1 MNQFTPLVDLIHEN
15 FGEIGYQSICGA
27 VFPLLDQLLYDE
39 KEDVRDRA
47 IQVVAEIRTVV
58 KEDWKEHV
66 MRLALN
72 LAHDENE
79 KCKESAIKLLNE
91 VAGDMGQ

>member
-1 MNQFTPLVDLIHEN
+1 M
-15 FGEIGYQSICGA
+15 GYQQICGT
-27 VFPLLDQLLYDE
+27 VFPLLDNLLYDD

-58 KEDWKEHV
+58 KEDWKQHV

-72 LAHDENE
+72 LAHDEQHNLR
-79 KCKESAIKLLNE
+79 ESAIKLLNE
-91 VAGDMGQ
+91 VSGDMGQ

>member
-1 MNQFTPLVDLIHEN
+1 M
-15 FGEIGYQSICGA
+15 
-27 VFPLLDQLLYDE
+27 
-39 KEDVRDRA
+39 
-47 IQVVAEIRTVV
+47 AEIRTVV

-72 LAHDENE
+72 LAHDESE